1 MAGAGGAALGVLL
14 IVPELTV
21 VLQFGQ
27 PLDTTVPLQLEHPL
41 AVTTVPHPQDGATAT
56 AHPQLGAGAG
66 VEHPQ
71 LGAGAGAWQH
81 FGAGAGQH
89 LLRRPRAKLTSAT
102 LDTTSRAATA
112 AIKNRFIGFSPSE

>member
-1 MAGAGGAALGVLL
+1 M
-14 IVPELTV
+14 IVPEFTV

-27 PLDTTVPLQLEHPL
+27 PLDTTVPLQLEHAL
-41 AVTTVPHPQDGATAT
+41 AVTTVPHPQDGATA
-56 AHPQLGAGAG
+56 AVHPQLGAGAG
-66 VEHPQ
+66 VEQPQ
-71 LGAGAGAWQH
+71 LGAGVAQH

>member
-27 PLDTTVPLQLEHPL
+27 PLDTTAPLQLEHPL

-66 VEHPQ
+66 AGQQ
-71 LGAGAGAWQH
+71 LGAGVAQH